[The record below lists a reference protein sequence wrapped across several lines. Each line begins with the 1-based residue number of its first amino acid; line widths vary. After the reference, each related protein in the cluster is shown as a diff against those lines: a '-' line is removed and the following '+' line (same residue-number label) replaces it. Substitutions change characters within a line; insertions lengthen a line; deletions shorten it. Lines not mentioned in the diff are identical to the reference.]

1 MFFTKEGYFN
11 HQDINLISFFNHSII
26 CFILNVY
33 LDNQQNALK
42 YLKNTKVNLNNI
54 LIMTEDFNIRDSDWN
69 PSYSHYLSYSDILR
83 EIADDLNLNLSTPIN
98 PVSTQYVDN
107 SQNSNLVI
115 DFMFLYTKSERFNN
129 HWI

>member
-11 HQDINLISFFNHSII
+11 HQDINLISFFNYSIMY
-26 CFILNVY
+26 FILNVY

-69 PSYSHYLSYSDILR
+69 PLYSHYLSYSDILR
-83 EIADDLNLNLSTPIN
+83 EIADNLNLDLSTPIN

-115 DFMFLYTKSERFNN
+115 DLMFLYAKSERFNN
-129 HWI
+129 Y

>member
-1 MFFTKEGYFN
+1 MFFTKQGYFN
-11 HQDINLISFFNHSII
+11 YQDINLISFFNYSII
-26 CFILNVY
+26 CFILNIY

-69 PSYSHYLSYSDILR
+69 PLYSHYLSYSDILR
-83 EIADDLNLNLSTPIN
+83 EIADNLNLDLSTSIN

-129 HWI
+129 H

>member
-1 MFFTKEGYFN
+1 MFFTKEDYFN

-26 CFILNVY
+26 CFIINVY

-83 EIADDLNLNLSTPIN
+83 EIADNLNLDLSTPIN

-115 DFMFLYTKSERFNN
+115 DLKFLYTKSERFKN
-129 HWI
+129 H

>member
-1 MFFTKEGYFN
+1 MFFTKEGHFN
-11 HQDINLISFFNHSII
+11 HQDINLIFFFNHDII

-42 YLKNTKVNLNNI
+42 YLKNTKVNLNNV

-83 EIADDLNLNLSTPIN
+83 EIADNLNLDLSTPIN

-115 DFMFLYTKSERFNN
+115 DLMFLYAKSERFNN
-129 HWI
+129 H

>member
-1 MFFTKEGYFN
+1 MFFTKEEYFN

-42 YLKNTKVNLNNI
+42 YMKNTKINLNNI
-54 LIMTEDFNIRDSDWN
+54 LIITEDFIIRDSDWN

-83 EIADDLNLNLSTPIN
+83 EIADNLNLDLSTPIN
-98 PVSTQYVDN
+98 PVSTQYMDN

-115 DFMFLYTKSERFNN
+115 DFMFLYAKSKGFNN
-129 HWI
+129 H

>member
-1 MFFTKEGYFN
+1 MFFTKEGHFN
-11 HQDINLISFFNHSII
+11 HQDINLISFFNHDII
-26 CFILNVY
+26 CFIFNVY

-54 LIMTEDFNIRDSDWN
+54 LIMTEDFNIRDSNWN
-69 PSYSHYLSYSDILR
+69 PSYSYYLSYSDILR
-83 EIADDLNLNLSTPIN
+83 DIADNLNLDLSTPIN

-115 DFMFLYTKSERFNN
+115 DLKFLYTKSERFKN
-129 HWI
+129 H

>member
-1 MFFTKEGYFN
+1 MFFTKKGYFN

-33 LDNQQNALK
+33 LDNQQNVLK
-42 YLKNTKVNLNNI
+42 CLKNTKVNLNNN
-54 LIMTEDFNIRDSDWN
+54 LIMTQDFNIRDSDWN
-69 PSYSHYLSYSDILR
+69 SSCSHYLLYSGILR
-83 EIADDLNLNLSTPIN
+83 EIADNLNLDLSTSIN

-115 DFMFLYTKSERFNN
+115 DLMFLYAKSEGFNN
-129 HWI
+129 H

>member
-1 MFFTKEGYFN
+1 MFFTKEEYFN

-42 YLKNTKVNLNNI
+42 YMKNTKINLNNI
-54 LIMTEDFNIRDSDWN
+54 LIITKDFIIRDSDWN

-83 EIADDLNLNLSTPIN
+83 EIADNLNLDLSTPIN
-98 PVSTQYVDN
+98 PVSTQYMDN

-115 DFMFLYTKSERFNN
+115 DLLFLHAKLERLNN
-129 HWI
+129 H

>member
-1 MFFTKEGYFN
+1 MY
-11 HQDINLISFFNHSII
+11 
-26 CFILNVY
+26 FILNVY

-69 PSYSHYLSYSDILR
+69 PLYSHYLSYSDILR
-83 EIADDLNLNLSTPIN
+83 EIADNLNLDLSTPIN

-115 DFMFLYTKSERFNN
+115 DLIFLYAKSEGFNN
-129 HWI
+129 H

>member
-1 MFFTKEGYFN
+1 MFFTKQGYFN
-11 HQDINLISFFNHSII
+11 YQDINLISFFNYSII
-26 CFILNVY
+26 CFILNIY

-83 EIADDLNLNLSTPIN
+83 EIADNLNLDLSTSIN
-98 PVSTQYVDN
+98 PVSTQYMDN

-115 DFMFLYTKSERFNN
+115 DFMFLYAKSKGFNN
-129 HWI
+129 H

>member
-11 HQDINLISFFNHSII
+11 HQDINLISFFNHSIM

-69 PSYSHYLSYSDILR
+69 PLYSHYLSYSDILR
-83 EIADDLNLNLSTPIN
+83 EITDNLNLDLSTPIN

-115 DFMFLYTKSERFNN
+115 DLMFLYAKSERFNN
-129 HWI
+129 Y

>member
-1 MFFTKEGYFN
+1 MFFTKQGYFN
-11 HQDINLISFFNHSII
+11 YQDINLISFFNYSII

-54 LIMTEDFNIRDSDWN
+54 LIMTQDFNIRDSDQDS
-69 PSYSHYLSYSDILR
+69 SYSHYLSYSGILR
-83 EIADDLNLNLSTPIN
+83 EIADNLNLDLSTSIN

-107 SQNSNLVI
+107 FQNSNLII
-115 DFMFLYTKSERFNN
+115 DLMFLYAKSERFNN
-129 HWI
+129 N

>member
-1 MFFTKEGYFN
+1 MFFTKEEYFN

-42 YLKNTKVNLNNI
+42 YMKNTKINLNNI
-54 LIMTEDFNIRDSDWN
+54 LIITKDFIIRDSDWN

-83 EIADDLNLNLSTPIN
+83 EIADNLNLDLSTPIN
-98 PVSTQYVDN
+98 PVSTQYMDN

-115 DFMFLYTKSERFNN
+115 DLMFLHAKLERLNN
-129 HWI
+129 H